1 MPEHAVTLVLVVQGT
16 KCRVVWQH
24 QVLGGADWCLFVSG
38 CGVHSIDNCV
48 VFGKHCKLSAVASRA
63 VVVLS
68 NTSRFNG

>member
-16 KCRVVWQH
+16 KCRVCGSTRSWW
-24 QVLGGADWCLFVSG
+24 GADWCLFVSG
-38 CGVHSIDNCV
+38 CGIHSIDNCV

-68 NTSRFNG
+68 NTSRFSG